1 MSSHRLSSARA
12 PAVQHVLDTLAHLP
26 SSRLP
31 VNPRHRQPVIVGV
44 DVADRRR
51 NGQPYGV
58 RIKRSPSCAS
68 PDPAAAA
75 RGRVTRDRLG
85 PADGAAREQRTDR
98 GGKLGREIH
107 VLVGSSCLVPL
118 PSTSPHLGVGE
129 ALDFGKLDRLGLGQ
143 DALAF
148 VALARPALPH
158 NNGRESAG
166 LLRAPG
172 QRRIA
177 RRQEDEMSKIGAVQA

>member
-12 PAVQHVLDTLAHLP
+12 PAVQYVLDLLAHLLA
-26 SSRLP
+26 SHLP
-31 VNPRHRQPVIVGV
+31 VDSRHQQLVIVGV

-58 RIKRSPSCAS
+58 GIKRPPSCAS

-75 RGRVTRDRLG
+75 RGGMLCDGLG
-85 PADGAAREQRTDR
+85 PADGASGEQRADR

-107 VLVGSSCLVPL
+107 VLVGSSGLVAL

-129 ALDFGKLDRLGLGQ
+129 ALAFGTLDRP
-143 DALAF
+143 AS
-148 VALARPALPH
+148 ARMPW
-158 NNGRESAG
+158 RS
-166 LLRAPG
+166 
-172 QRRIA
+172 
-177 RRQEDEMSKIGAVQA
+177 